1 MPNSP
6 DEPTIASPE
15 PFGSESGD
23 IAGPVVPVAPQES
36 SPFLATEEI
45 IRALAASEE
54 RYALAVRGSN
64 DGIWDWD
71 LSSGMVE
78 YSPRFKELL
87 GYRDHEMANLFV
99 EFSSKLHP
107 EDESATTAAINAH
120 LAQGTPYDV
129 EYRLMHRDGSYRWF
143 RARGLA
149 VRNAEGAPT
158 RMAGSITDVT
168 DRKAAEEKLNLI
180 SNRLILATQ
189 AGAIGIWD
197 FDTVANTLV
206 WDEQMY
212 RLYGITEDSFSGAYE
227 AWEQGLHPEDLTR
240 EREKIQRALRG
251 EGDFDSEFRVLWPD
265 HTIHYIKANGIVQ
278 RDASGRPLRMIGTN
292 WDITQRRKAE
302 DDLRIAKRNAE
313 AGARAKSEFL
323 ANMSHEIRTPMNG
336 IIGMAELLSDT
347 KLSPTQRE
355 YLSIVRNSADSL
367 LSILNDILDFSK
379 IEAGRMTLDRHP
391 FHLRDS
397 VGDTLQA
404 LSVRAADKQLE
415 LAYRIEPEAP
425 DYLRGDS
432 GRLQQ
437 ILNNLVGNAIKFTQ
451 TGEVVVTVKV
461 ESRSHDQVSLHFLVS
476 DTGIG
481 IPADKLAVIFESF
494 TQAES
499 STTRRFGGTGLGLS
513 IAGQLVS
520 LMNGK
525 LWVESTPGVGSTF
538 HFTAVAGIEA
548 IPEDATTP
556 ILDGLCG
563 LRILVIDDHATN
575 LSILEEM
582 LLSWEMCP
590 TLTPGGAEALEW
602 IIGSSLENRFDL
614 VLTDYM
620 MPGMDGFKTAEAIQN
635 LLGGDAPPVILLSS
649 AGALPEIEDHLERGL
664 IVRRITKPA
673 KPSDLLDAIT
683 EIFCNPSRTSS
694 HPSPAILPRPPQVP
708 QMKVLIAE
716 DGRVNQMVAANL
728 LENRGHEVTLVEN
741 GREALAMIRRRD
753 FDAVLMDIQMP
764 EMNGHEATAAIR
776 AWEASHGGHLIVI
789 AMTANAMRGD
799 REECLAAGMDDYVAK
814 PFRAAELISTV
825 EKYAPRSADAAV
837 PAIRASADSAK
848 RVFPAFDETEFHQM
862 VGSPELIPVIVDLFV
877 EESRIHLT
885 AAREALKSM
894 DAKAFYPAVHS
905 LRGLIGN
912 FAARR
917 ASVLANKLDEFARNE
932 RLQEAAEPLESLSC
946 EIDQLQWELR
956 QLVARMVS
964 SPAPPEPT
972 TDPI

>member
-1 MPNSP
+1 MPEIP
-6 DEPTIASPE
+6 DDPTSSGLE
-15 PFGSESGD
+15 PFGSEKRD
-23 IAGPVVPVAPQES
+23 FAGPLFPGAPREG
-36 SPFLATEEI
+36 SPALAGEEI

-71 LSSGMVE
+71 LSSDIVE

-107 EDESATTAAINAH
+107 EDVSATTAAINAH
-120 LAQGTPYDV
+120 LAEGTPYDV

-149 VRNAEGAPT
+149 VRNADGAPT

-168 DRKAAEEKLNLI
+168 ERKAAEEKLNLI

-227 AWEQGLHPEDLTR
+227 AWEEGLHPEDLPR

-251 EGDFDSEFRVLWPD
+251 ECDFDSEFRVVWPD
-265 HTIHYIKANGIVQ
+265 HSIHYIKANGIVQ

-292 WDITQRRKAE
+292 WDITERRQAE
-302 DDLRIAKRNAE
+302 DDLRIAKRTAE

-336 IIGMAELLSDT
+336 IIGMTELLSDT
-347 KLSPTQRE
+347 KLTPTQRE
-355 YLSIVRNSADSL
+355 YLSIVRNSAESL
-367 LSILNDILDFSK
+367 LAILNDILDFSK

-391 FHLRDS
+391 FHLRDR

-415 LAYRIEPEAP
+415 LAYRIEPEVP

-461 ESRSHDQVSLHFLVS
+461 ESRTPDQVCLHFLVS

-481 IPADKLAVIFESF
+481 IPSDKVEVIFESF

-538 HFTAVAGIEA
+538 HFTAVADIEA
-548 IPEDATTP
+548 VEDSATMP
-556 ILDGLCG
+556 ILDCLCG
-563 LRILVIDDHATN
+563 LRVLVIDDHATN

-582 LLSWEMCP
+582 LLSWEMRP
-590 TLTPGGAEALEW
+590 TLAAGGAEALEE
-602 IIGSSLENRFDL
+602 ITGSSHESRFDL
-614 VLTDYM
+614 ILTDCL
-620 MPGMDGFKTAEAIQN
+620 MPGMDGLKTAEAIRN
-635 LLGGDAPPVILLSS
+635 LLGVETPPIILLSP
-649 AGALPEIEDHLERGL
+649 AGALPEMEDHLERGL

-683 EIFCNPSRTSS
+683 KVFGNARRD
-694 HPSPAILPRPPQVP
+694 PSPASPPIRSRPQQVP
-708 QMKVLIAE
+708 PMKVLIAE
-716 DGRVNQMVAANL
+716 DGRVNQMVAASL
-728 LENRGHEVTLVEN
+728 LKNRGHEVTLVEN
-741 GREALAMIRRRD
+741 GQEALAMIRRRD
-753 FDAVLMDIQMP
+753 FDAVLMDIHMP

-776 AWEASHGGHLIVI
+776 KWEALHGGHLIVI

-814 PFRAAELISTV
+814 PFRAAELLATL
-825 EKYAPRSADAAV
+825 EKYAPKPTTAKLPADRVSAGA
-837 PAIRASADSAK
+837 AK
-848 RVFPAFDETEFHQM
+848 RIFPAFDESEFLQM
-862 VGSPELIPVIVDLFV
+862 VGSPELIPVVVDLFV
-877 EESRIHLT
+877 EESEIHITT
-885 AAREALKSM
+885 ARAALESL
-894 DAKAFYPAVHS
+894 DAKAFYQTMHS

-917 ASVLANKLDEFARNE
+917 ASVLTNTLDELARNE
-932 RLQEAAEPLESLSC
+932 HLQEAAEPLEALAC
-946 EIDQLQWELR
+946 EIGQIQWELH
-956 QLVARMVS
+956 QLVARLGS

-972 TDPI
+972 IDPI